1 MELRVVSF
9 SEKKKRGC
17 NYCKDMELTRDHSG
31 IRTGCKHN
39 KCPYHALDNHD
50 SYEEFMKSEDS
61 RILVQEFFQTMPSC
75 YELANGNAQVRK
87 IYSGSESE
95 LHL

>member
-1 MELRVVSF
+1 MALRVVPF
-9 SEKKKRGC
+9 GEKKKRGC
-17 NYCKDMELTRDHSG
+17 KYCKDMKLTRDFTG
-31 IRTGCKHN
+31 IRTGCPHQE
-39 KCPYHALDNHD
+39 CPYHALDSHD

-61 RILVQEFFQTMPSC
+61 RIHVQEFFQTMPSV

-87 IYSGSESE
+87 IFSGSDDE